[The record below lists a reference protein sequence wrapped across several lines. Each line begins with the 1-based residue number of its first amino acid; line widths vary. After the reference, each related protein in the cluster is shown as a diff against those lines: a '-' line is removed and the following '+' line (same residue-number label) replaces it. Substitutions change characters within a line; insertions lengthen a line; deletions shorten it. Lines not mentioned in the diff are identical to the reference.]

1 MTNSENSEKKAGL
14 FFLDQHGCAKN
25 QVDGELIITRLLN
38 LGWKQTF
45 QPEEASLIIVNS
57 CGFIQSAKEE
67 SIDAVCQARSLYPDA
82 KILLTGC
89 LAERYAENF
98 KEALPEA
105 DGIFGNGDLSKID
118 QVISD
123 LQEGQRPVQ
132 TYKQEGVCSG
142 DRKVLLGYK
151 GSAFV
156 KITEGCSNHCSFC
169 AIPLIRGELR
179 SRPADQIIQE
189 IKDLVSSGVVEIN
202 LIGQDLAAYGSG
214 KDDNV
219 FGDGR
224 LALQTSL
231 PQNIDLN
238 SSALDEKSASSH
250 KSGQL
255 SQSGQ
260 TTQFDKSSQYSQ
272 LCQSGQFSQDA
283 SLLDKTNSSQE
294 SGLAR
299 LLQKI
304 SQISGSFV
312 VRLLYIHPDHFN
324 FDIFPAIKADSRIL
338 PYFDIPFQSGDDQ
351 IIQKM
356 NRRGSS
362 QSYRALVQKIRNELP
377 QAVIRTTF
385 LTGFPGESDKNAEN
399 TRSFLSAIQSD
410 WSGCF
415 PYSREEDTPAYSY
428 KNRVSSKIAEKR
440 SQLLQELQSE
450 ITHKKLLKK
459 VGKTFGVL
467 VEEVVSDSE
476 NSDGEGLAIC
486 RAWFQAPEVDGN
498 VVVRYDLQDKA
509 QAQAVKTGAVLNVK
523 IIAVSGVDLDAVFIS
538 SNPKYSQSQPSGG
551 LLYAPELL

>member
-1 MTNSENSEKKAGL
+1 MINSENSEKKAGL

-25 QVDGELIITRLLN
+25 QVDGEIIITRLLN

-57 CGFIQSAKEE
+57 CGFIQSAKKE
-67 SIDAVCQARSLYPDA
+67 SIEAVYQARSLCPQA

-89 LAERYAENF
+89 LAERYAEDF
-98 KEALPEA
+98 KKSFPEL
-105 DGIFGNGDLSKID
+105 DGVFGNGDLSKID
-118 QVISD
+118 QVVSS

-179 SRPADQIIQE
+179 SRPADQILQE
-189 IKDLVSSGVVEIN
+189 IKELVSSGVVEIN

-224 LALQTSL
+224 LPLQISL
-231 PQNIDLN
+231 PQNMDSPSLAFEE
-238 SSALDEKSASSH
+238 SSSSD
-250 KSGQL
+250 
-255 SQSGQ
+255 
-260 TTQFDKSSQYSQ
+260 TADSSS
-272 LCQSGQFSQDA
+272 CQSCQSQ
-283 SLLDKTNSSQE
+283 K

-304 SQISGSFV
+304 SQIPGNFA

-338 PYFDIPFQSGDDQ
+338 PYFDIPFQSGDDD
-351 IIQKM
+351 IILKM

-362 QSYRALVQKIRNELP
+362 ESYRALIQKIRSQLP
-377 QAVIRTTF
+377 EAVIRTTF

-399 TRSFLSAIQSD
+399 TLSFLSHIQSD

-428 KNRVSSKIAEKR
+428 KNRVSLKIAEKR
-440 SQLLQELQSE
+440 ALALETLQSE
-450 ITHKKLLKK
+450 ITHKKLLDK
-459 VGKTFGVL
+459 VGKTYSVL
-467 VEEVVSDSE
+467 VEEVVSHSDSSSSSGSPADSE
-476 NSDGEGLAIC
+476 ISEGEGLAIC

-498 VVVRYDLQDKA
+498 VVVRYDLQD
-509 QAQAVKTGAVLNVK
+509 QTQVQAVKTGAVLNVK

-538 SNPKYSQSQPSGG
+538 SNPKYSQTQSSGG